1 MLTKIQK
8 KQIGLCALIIGVLAI
23 FCGCG
28 KRDVKQDVKEPEYS
42 GVEAVSLTDD
52 VEAEQVEE
60 KEPDEKFILSAAD
73 FSIELFKNSV
83 NDAVKNGQNVLISP
97 ESVMTALAMTAN
109 GAAGD
114 TLTDMEQVLSGN
126 SGISID
132 ELNQY
137 MLGYNANLTESEDVT
152 FHIANSIWMRDSD
165 IINVNQ
171 DFLQTDKNYYDADA
185 FTRPFDISTVDEI
198 NGWVN
203 DNTNGMIDTLLEEI
217 PPNAVMYLINA
228 VAFEGEWEAVY
239 EDYQIN
245 EAGEFTN
252 ASGTK
257 ETVTM
262 LDSTENV
269 YIEDKQATGFVKPY
283 NGGQYAFMAI
293 LPEENIALSDYIA
306 QMDGSDFISMYN
318 NRSYEEV
325 IVKLPEFTY
334 EYEKELSDTLTGM
347 GMGSAFEEDADFS
360 RMAETDTGMLFIG
373 KILHKTFIEVDRE
386 GTRAAAVTSIEM
398 DCNSVSIDE
407 ELPKAVFLDRPFVYA
422 IIDTDTGL
430 PVFIGAVN
438 SVKK

>member
-1 MLTKIQK
+1 MHRKVRK
-8 KQIGLCALIIGVLAI
+8 KQIVLCTLLIGALAA

-28 KRDVKQDVKEPEYS
+28 KAEDKKDVKEPEY
-42 GVEAVSLTDD
+42 GDVQAVSLTDN
-52 VEAEQVEE
+52 VEPEQVEG

-83 NDAVKNGQNVLISP
+83 NDAVKSGENVLISP

-109 GAAGD
+109 GASGD
-114 TLTDMEQVLSGN
+114 TLAEMEQVLSGG

-137 MLGYNANLTESEDVT
+137 MLDYNAGLTEAEDVT

-203 DNTNGMIDTLLEEI
+203 DNTDGMIDTLLDEI
-217 PPNAVMYLINA
+217 PPEVVMYLINA
-228 VAFEGEWEAVY
+228 VAFEGEWETVY
-239 EDYQIN
+239 EDYQID
-245 EAGEFTN
+245 EAGEFTG

-257 ETVTM
+257 EVVTM
-262 LDSTENV
+262 LHSTENV
-269 YIEDKQATGFVKPY
+269 YIEDKHATGFVKPY

-293 LPEENIALSDYIA
+293 LPEEDMALSDYIA

-325 IVKLPEFTY
+325 IAELPEFTY
-334 EYEKELSDTLTGM
+334 EYEKELSDTLIGM
-347 GMGSAFEEDADFS
+347 GMGSAFEKNADFS
-360 RMAETDTGMLFIG
+360 RMAETDTGMLFISR
-373 KILHKTFIEVDRE
+373 IMHKTFIEVDRA

-398 DCNSVSIDE
+398 ANDSASIVE
-407 ELPKAVFLDRPFVYA
+407 EPPKTVILDRPFVYA

-430 PVFIGAVN
+430 PVFIGAVHT
-438 SVKK
+438 VGK

>member
-1 MLTKIQK
+1 MLRKIQK
-8 KQIGLCALIIGVLAI
+8 KQIGLCALIIGVSAV

-28 KRDVKQDVKEPEYS
+28 KKDVKQDVKEPEYS
-42 GVEAVSLTDD
+42 GVEAVSLTAD

-83 NDAVKNGQNVLISP
+83 NDAVRNGQNVLISP
-97 ESVMTALAMTAN
+97 ESVLTALAMTAN

-114 TLTDMEQVLSGN
+114 TLADMEQVLSGN

-137 MLGYNANLTESEDVT
+137 MPGYNANLTESEDVT
-152 FHIANSIWMRDSD
+152 FHIANSIWIRDSD

-203 DNTNGMIDTLLEEI
+203 DNTNGMIDMLLEEI
-217 PPNAVMYLINA
+217 SPNTVMYLINA

-239 EDYQIN
+239 EDYQIH

-269 YIEDKQATGFVKPY
+269 YIEDKHATGFVKPY

-293 LPEENIALSDYIA
+293 LPEENIALSDYIE
-306 QMDGSDFISMYN
+306 QMNGSDFISMYN

-334 EYEKELSDTLTGM
+334 EYEEELSDTLIGM
-347 GMGSAFEEDADFS
+347 GMGSAFEKNADFS

-398 DCNSVSIDE
+398 NGDSVSIDE
-407 ELPKAVFLDRPFVYA
+407 EPPKTVFLDRPFVYA

-438 SVKK
+438 SVEK